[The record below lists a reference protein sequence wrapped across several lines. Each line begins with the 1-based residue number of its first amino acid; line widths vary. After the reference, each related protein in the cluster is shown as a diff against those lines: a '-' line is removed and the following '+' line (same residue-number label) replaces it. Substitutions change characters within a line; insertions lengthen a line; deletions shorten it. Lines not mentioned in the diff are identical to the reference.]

1 MKPACTF
8 HYLLRDR
15 FQHWWWWGCCCSK
28 YIYIYRPYRN
38 VLQWPSDDEQK
49 ETKWGRWK
57 LTIIYLLKRLFVPSV
72 RRRIVKSKYVESY
85 QYIRENIEYSS
96 SERASNT
103 IAVSITRKMFRFYI
117 YISFVMIDW
126 KSYVLFALCEITL
139 VEWKLLHLYILHTIL
154 LTWRT
159 SNWVICLNWFSSE
172 IMHGSFQVT
181 SIYKYSRSDRIYF
194 FNFYVYIYTVVVDV
208 VCF

>member
-1 MKPACTF
+1 MRLLLLQINIF
-8 HYLLRDR
+8 LYLEMY
-15 FQHWWWWGCCCSK
+15 C
-28 YIYIYRPYRN
+28 N
-38 VLQWPSDDEQK
+38 EQK

-181 SIYKYSRSDRIYF
+181 SINILE
-194 FNFYVYIYTVVVDV
+194 VTVFTFSISMVDV